1 MKKIILLTSLTLTL
15 VACGDQP
22 TATTTANTASTDTT
36 EMPATASKLSAYLNQ
51 EKICDVLPVAKIKSM
66 FKVEA
71 EITATASNYSDNHSC
86 SYRWEP
92 ADREAREAAMI
103 KDMMASAQGK
113 QAPKS
118 LRERAIDHEITIT
131 LSEAKRTAEHFVPP
145 KLTQEQLDAQLAR
158 AKKIADERLTAEQKA
173 VAGDAAS
180 DMMASLLKKN
190 NQNEEVS
197 GVGDAAYWS
206 KVGAGGLYVLD
217 GKVQVYIAPLITSS
231 EDVDKD
237 YAKQIFHTLKT
248 Q

>member
-1 MKKIILLTSLTLTL
+1 MKKIILLASLTLTL
-15 VACGDQP
+15 AACGDQ
-22 TATTTANTASTDTT
+22 TADKVVS
-36 EMPATASKLSAYLNQ
+36 ASKNSNAPAANSSLKAFINQ
-51 EKICDVLPVAKIKSM
+51 EKICDVLPVSKIKTM

-71 EITATASNYSDNHSC
+71 EITATASNYSDNHTC
-86 SYRWEP
+86 SYKWEP
-92 ADREAREAAMI
+92 KDREAREAAMI

-113 QAPKS
+113 QPPKS

-131 LSEAKRTAEHFVPP
+131 LSEAKRTAANFVPP
-145 KLTQEQLDAQLAR
+145 KLTQEQLDAQLER
-158 AKKIADERLTAEQKA
+158 AKKMADERLTAEQKA
-173 VAGDAAS
+173 VAGDAAN

-217 GKVQVYIAPLITSS
+217 GDVQVYIAPMITSS
-231 EDVDKD
+231 EEVDKD
-237 YAKQIFHTLKT
+237 YATQIFHTLMV